1 MLNNTSNISSTP
13 LSDLKGYNTF
23 SIPMNSDQS
32 QSESSTGD
40 SNPIGEYLKY
50 NEEIIEPKN
59 KKNNKYITGKRR
71 NEETILNKKTKRSKN
86 ASSKKNKNSK
96 IKNGNLNIIYNIF
109 NEFKT
114 SSLYYKFPQF
124 KIIEKNVRNELYPSS
139 LSLAKDVR
147 NIFSK
152 IFSSYLK
159 NMDYS
164 KYNQALILCEF
175 FEKIFKKYDDDSL
188 IKKSKIL
195 YDEINKLKK
204 EIHKIEIC
212 KKKAVGNGNSKNSGI
227 SENTE
232 KRSEITVKKY
242 KDNILSN
249 VKKLNAEQ
257 KKGILTIIENNLI
270 EKNIENNIIE
280 FDINKIPINQLK
292 MLDKYIN
299 KCLSINNNI
308 NNNNI
313 IFNMIEKKC
322 ENIQNKLNDEEKK
335 DYNIFKDDDVSS
347 FLSSDDDYEDDDD
360 DLD

>member
-1 MLNNTSNISSTP
+1 MLNNTTNISSTP
-13 LSDLKGYNTF
+13 LSDIKGYNTF

-40 SNPIGEYLKY
+40 SNPLGEFSRC
-50 NEEIIEPKN
+50 NEEIGPKN
-59 KKNNKYITGKRR
+59 KKNNRSRTGKRK
-71 NEETILNKKTKRSKN
+71 NEKILNKKTKRSN
-86 ASSKKNKNSK
+86 NSTGKKIKIKKSK
-96 IKNGNLNIIYNIF
+96 IKKGKFNIIYNIL

-114 SSLYYKFPQF
+114 SSLYKKFPQF
-124 KIIEKNVRNELYPSS
+124 CVIEKNVKNDLYSSS
-139 LSLAKDVR
+139 LALAKDVR

-159 NMDYS
+159 SIDYS

-212 KKKAVGNGNSKNSGI
+212 KKKAVGHGNSKNSGI
-227 SENTE
+227 SEITE

-322 ENIQNKLNDEEKK
+322 ENNQNKLNDEEKK

-347 FLSSDDDYEDDDD
+347 FLSSDDDYEDDD
-360 DLD
+360 LD